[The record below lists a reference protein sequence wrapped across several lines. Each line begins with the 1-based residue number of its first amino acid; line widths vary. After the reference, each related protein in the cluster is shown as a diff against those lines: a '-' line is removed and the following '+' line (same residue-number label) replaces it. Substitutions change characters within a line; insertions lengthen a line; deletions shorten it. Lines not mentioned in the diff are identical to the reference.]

1 MVQVHPGPLRKS
13 PRQRGFLLVRGA
25 RGTVRIELLVN
36 VGQPPPWTET
46 QMAKRKTVPEGRQRV
61 VVETGIYRK
70 STGKY
75 LAQYR
80 DPGRKQHW
88 KEFTTLDAA
97 RKWRAR
103 AIQDPTSIS
112 AGKRFLSE
120 VWSTYLEHHG
130 ESLKRTT
137 RANWE
142 QEWRAHIEPAL
153 GQLANREDLGT
164 GRQGLH
170 GRPGEARHRRLDE
183 AEVPEHP
190 SSHPAGGC

>member
-1 MVQVHPGPLRKS
+1 MVQVHPGPLQKP

-112 AGKRFLSE
+112 AGKR
-120 VWSTYLEHHG
+120 VPQRGVEH
-130 ESLKRTT
+130 LP
-137 RANWE
+137 RAP
-142 QEWRAHIEPAL
+142 RREPEADHP
-153 GQLANREDLGT
+153 GQLGARVARPHRASPRAT
-164 GRQGLH
+164 GQ
-170 GRPGEARHRRLDE
+170 
-183 AEVPEHP
+183 
-190 SSHPAGGC
+190 